1 MKIEINALGEILNAD
16 EPWVKWLLFSMC
28 LISMRN
34 KGFIRDTKTC
44 WKLNAVPECNLLG
57 GGGGNVYFKADHS
70 SKAENIWLGS
80 WAKDARDT
88 WLVLKLGKQLWKL
101 GKCCTR
107 EQMKRA
113 TALTLAHYIIS
124 ASFSHCGEPVTL
136 PIAQWTN
143 FFSSKEPM
151 TTW

>member
-1 MKIEINALGEILNAD
+1 MTT
-16 EPWVKWLLFSMC
+16 LFYESDQHEEQ
-28 LISMRN
+28 RTHTGY
-34 KGFIRDTKTC
+34 K
-44 WKLNAVPECNLLG
+44 NLLKVKCSPRVQFVG
-57 GGGGNVYFKADHS
+57 GGDVYFKADHS

-88 WLVLKLGKQLWKL
+88 WMVLKLGKQLWKL
-101 GKCCTR
+101 GKCCTC
-107 EQMKRA
+107 EQVKKA

-136 PIAQWTN
+136 AIAQWTN